1 MAFADD
7 RTEFTVADLRDIIK
21 GLRKK
26 LTEEKEA
33 HKAALKCCQKE
44 YGKRLKAEAELENI
58 LAGHKKGEFRA

>member
-33 HKAALKCCQKE
+33 HKAALQCCQKE
-44 YGKRLKAEAELENI
+44 YGKRVRAEAKVESLLL
-58 LAGHKKGEFRA
+58 LARAQQKT